1 MKGATERDFP
11 FEKISR
17 RVKYSFVDLYAG
29 PGGFS
34 AGFELAGLFEPVF
47 AVDKDHA
54 AATTYREN
62 RKHLQVHVA
71 EEDVA
76 HIKTESILTEAN
88 RKGFKGVDVILAGP
102 PCRPYSNANRSK
114 ENRWNGD
121 VLPNE
126 FVSLLDI
133 VGSLEPKFVV
143 IENVAAL
150 AGLNEGRIVKQILVK
165 FEQLGYRAEY
175 DFLEASDFGVPQ
187 KRRRIFV
194 AAVSRRIDKG
204 GRLLPEKPENAPKIT
219 VRDAIGDLQSIRYN
233 KTAKCS
239 QSGWEEL
246 DYPKTH
252 NCLSEYARML
262 RVQSA
267 KILNHRVH
275 VPEETVRARF
285 KYIGRGEGLKDVW
298 EKKKIPEEL
307 ILNTYSGETRKN
319 MHTNIYRRLEWDE
332 PSWTI
337 THVRKA
343 VLIHPDKRQRR
354 LLSVREA
361 ARIQSFM
368 DSYRFYGSLTQQ
380 YQQVADAV
388 PPLLGKLIA
397 FHAVP
402 FLQFPLNQE
411 GTVLTG

>member
-1 MKGATERDFP
+1 MRMKR
-11 FEKISR
+11 I
-17 RVKYSFVDLYAG
+17 KYSFVDLFAG

-34 AGFELAGLFEPVF
+34 AGFELTGLFEPIF
-47 AVDKDHA
+47 AVDRDHA
-54 AATTYREN
+54 AATTYLKNRE
-62 RKHLQVHVA
+62 HLRVHVA

-88 RKGFKGVDVILAGP
+88 RKGFKGVDVVLAGP
-102 PCRPYSNANRSK
+102 PCRLYSNANRSK

-121 VLPNE
+121 VLPDE

-133 VGSLEPKFVV
+133 VEGLKPKFVV
-143 IENVAAL
+143 IENVATL
-150 AGLNEGRIVKQILVK
+150 AGLHEGGIVKKILIK

-175 DFLEASDFGVPQ
+175 DFLEASNFGVPQ
-187 KRRRIFV
+187 RRRRIFV

-204 GRLLPEKPENAPKIT
+204 GRLLPETPEDPTETT
-219 VRDAIGDLQSIRYN
+219 VRDAIGDLQPIRYD

-246 DYPKTH
+246 DYPETH
-252 NCLSEYARML
+252 CLSGYATVLRMH
-262 RVQSA
+262 SA
-267 KILNHRVH
+267 KIFNHQVH

-285 KYIGRGEGLKDVW
+285 KYIRRGESLKDVW
-298 EKKKIPEEL
+298 VKNKIPEEL
-307 ILNTYSGETRKN
+307 ILNSYSSETKKK
-319 MHTNIYRRLEWDE
+319 MHTNIYRRLEWDK

-343 VLIHPDKRQRR
+343 VLIHPDKRQER

-388 PPLLGKLIA
+388 PPLLGKRIA
-397 FHAVP
+397 LHTVP

-411 GTVLTG
+411 RVVLTG

>member
-1 MKGATERDFP
+1 MKR
-11 FEKISR
+11 I
-17 RVKYSFVDLYAG
+17 KYSFVDLFAG

-34 AGFELAGLFEPVF
+34 AGFELTGLFEPVF

-54 AATTYREN
+54 AATTYIEN

-76 HIKTESILTEAN
+76 QIRTESILTEAN

-121 VLPNE
+121 LLPDE

-133 VGSLEPKFVV
+133 VGGLKPKFVV
-143 IENVAAL
+143 IENVSTL
-150 AGLNEGRIVKQILVK
+150 AGLHEGRMVKQILTK
-165 FEQLGYRAEY
+165 FGQLGYRAEY

-187 KRRRIFV
+187 RRRRIFV
-194 AAVSRRIDKG
+194 AAVPRRIDKG
-204 GRLLPEKPENAPKIT
+204 GRLLPETPEDPTETT

-233 KTAKCS
+233 KIVKCS
-239 QSGWEEL
+239 QSGREEL

-252 NCLSEYARML
+252 CLSEYAKVLRMH
-262 RVQSA
+262 SA
-267 KILNHRVH
+267 KIFNHRVH

-285 KYIGRGEGLKDVW
+285 KYIRRGEDLRDVW
-298 EKKKIPEEL
+298 EKNKIPEEL
-307 ILNTYSGETRKN
+307 ILNSYSSETKEK
-319 MHTNIYRRLEWDE
+319 MHTNIYRRLEWDK

-343 VLIHPDKRQRR
+343 VLIHPDKRQER

-388 PPLLGKLIA
+388 PPLLGKHIA
-397 FHAVP
+397 LHTVP
-402 FLQFPLNQE
+402 FLQFPLNHE
-411 GTVLTG
+411 RAVLTG

>member
-1 MKGATERDFP
+1 MKLKRL
-11 FEKISR
+11 
-17 RVKYSFVDLYAG
+17 KYSFVDLYAG

-34 AGFELAGLFEPVF
+34 AGFELTGLFEPVF

-71 EEDVA
+71 EEDVT
-76 HIKTESILTEAN
+76 HIKTASMFTEAN

-102 PCRPYSNANRSK
+102 PCRPYSNANRNK

-133 VGSLEPKFVV
+133 VEDLKPKFVV
-143 IENVAAL
+143 IENVATL
-150 AGLNEGRIVKQILVK
+150 GGLHEGRIVKQILAK
-165 FEQLGYRAEY
+165 FEQLGYRADY

-187 KRRRIFV
+187 RRRRIFV

-204 GRLLPEKPENAPKIT
+204 GRLLPATPEDPTETT
-219 VRDAIGDLQSIRYN
+219 VRDAIGDLQPIRYN
-233 KTAKCS
+233 KIVKCS

-246 DYPKTH
+246 DYPETH
-252 NCLSEYARML
+252 CLSDYATVLRMH
-262 RVQSA
+262 SA
-267 KILNHRVH
+267 KIFNHRVH
-275 VPEETVRARF
+275 VPKETVRARF
-285 KYIGRGEGLKDVW
+285 KYIGRGEGLRDAW
-298 EKKKIPEEL
+298 KKNKIPEEL
-307 ILNTYSGETRKN
+307 ILNSYSSETKEK
-319 MHTNIYRRLEWDE
+319 MHTNIYRRLAWDE

-343 VLIHPDKRQRR
+343 LLIHPDKRQDR

-388 PPLLGKLIA
+388 PPLLGKRIA
-397 FHAVP
+397 IHTVP

-411 GTVLTG
+411 RAALTG